1 MYDNASLAFT
11 FKIAFFVAVGN
22 VIHSNLLWGFL
33 RSNST
38 IDWNDV
44 QSQQQLIINRIAGN
58 TINYC
63 NNLSVFCGSSAFI
76 SLVHFIV
83 LR

>member
-1 MYDNASLAFT
+1 MYDNASLTFT

-44 QSQQQLIINRIAGN
+44 QSQQ
-58 TINYC
+58 
-63 NNLSVFCGSSAFI
+63 
-76 SLVHFIV
+76 
-83 LR
+83 